1 MSEAKQVTPD
11 HRHQAIDL
19 FNLVWTFLNKP
30 DRTIAENDTML
41 HAAHAS
47 RYHWGEVGT
56 EVNLARGEWQIARVY
71 AILGRSEPALY
82 HAGRC
87 LAICQENNIGDW
99 DLAFAYEAVTRAWAV
114 AGDASEYARYDKLAR
129 EAAEQIVEAED
140 KKMVLAD
147 LANIKVK

>member
-1 MSEAKQVTPD
+1 MSEEKQLTPD
-11 HRHQAIDL
+11 DRRQGIDL
-19 FNLVWTFLNKP
+19 FNLVWTFLDKP

-56 EVNLARGEWQIARVY
+56 QVHLARGEWQIARVY
-71 AILGRSEPALY
+71 AVLERSEPALY

-87 LAICQENNIGDW
+87 LTICQENNIGDW
-99 DLAFAYEAVTRAWAV
+99 DLAFAYEAMARAWAV
-114 AGDASEYARYDKLAR
+114 AGNTNKYEHYVKLSR

-140 KKMVLAD
+140 KEMVLND
-147 LANIKVK
+147 LATIRVK